1 MVYYL
6 VRLTNGYVALATSSL
21 AVAVD
26 IARGFPRC
34 TLEQE
39 IR

>member
-6 VRLTNGYVALATSSL
+6 VRLTSGYIALATSSL
-21 AVAVD
+21 SVAFDV
-26 IARGFPRC
+26 ARGFPGC